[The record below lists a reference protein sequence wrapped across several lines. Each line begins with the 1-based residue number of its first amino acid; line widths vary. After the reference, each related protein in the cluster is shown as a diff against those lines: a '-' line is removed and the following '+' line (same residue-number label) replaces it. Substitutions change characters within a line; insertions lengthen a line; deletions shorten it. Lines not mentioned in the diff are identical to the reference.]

1 MRGYIH
7 GALLIDFVG
16 ELGPISKTRLVLLD
30 FLAMVLQFVILAIV
44 LEREGLKKDMVG
56 SLGGSAATTTL
67 EETGLAGQ
75 DHDAEEQGVHRS
87 ALGGMQEVED
97 FELQPLRSSRTGLG
111 NDQEESDADAF
122 FDSSYSL
129 PRASRSEH
137 PLDTFNSGQHII
149 ADLHVIETI
158 RISYRRWLQ
167 GGTGTGA
174 SAGQAPRASRRG
186 ARNARRQSESAN
198 GNTAMSGAIT

>member
-16 ELGPISKTRLVLLD
+16 ELGPISKIRLVLLD
-30 FLAMVLQFVILAIV
+30 FLTMVLQFVILAIV
-44 LEREGLKKDMVG
+44 LEREGLKKDMIG
-56 SLGGSAATTTL
+56 SLGGSAAATTL

-87 ALGGMQEVED
+87 ALGGMQEAED
-97 FELQPLRSSRTGLG
+97 IELQPLRSSRTGLG
-111 NDQEESDADAF
+111 NDQEELETDTF
-122 FDSSYSL
+122 FDSSTSL
-129 PRASRSEH
+129 PRSSRSEH

-167 GGTGTGA
+167 GGRGTGA
-174 SAGQAPRASRRG
+174 SAGPAPRASRRG
-186 ARNARRQSESAN
+186 ARSARRQSESAN
-198 GNTAMSGAIT
+198 GNTTMSGANT